1 MARIFA
7 IAACFAALT
16 GCAVFGGAGTA
27 TISNEGIDARGA
39 AVGAGID
46 RSGPYGGTTSGRVVV
61 R

>member
-7 IAACFAALT
+7 IAACLAALT
-16 GCAVFGGAGTA
+16 GCAVYGGAGTA
-27 TISNEGIDARGA
+27 TISNDRIDARGA
-39 AVGAGID
+39 AIGAGVD